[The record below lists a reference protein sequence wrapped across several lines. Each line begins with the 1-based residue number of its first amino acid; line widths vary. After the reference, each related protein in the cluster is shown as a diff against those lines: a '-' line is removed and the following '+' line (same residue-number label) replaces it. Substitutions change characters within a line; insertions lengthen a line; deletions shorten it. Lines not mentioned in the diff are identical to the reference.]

1 MNRPTTAASGLPRA
15 TALSLAAVLSLVAC
29 AGAGSLPPAGTPT
42 GGSASPGATPFVEA
56 ITHPTGANE
65 LVLRVEVG
73 GGLVAPGYILSELPV
88 TSIYGDGR
96 VITRGP
102 QIEIYPGPAL
112 PNLLVSRV
120 SEDGLQRI
128 LAAAAEAGILGRDAS
143 YPYPLIADAPTTT
156 FLVNAGGTTS
166 AVSAYALGL
175 GEDTSVLS
183 PEDAAARADLADF
196 AARLG
201 DLPGWLGGEVVS
213 AEAPFDFGAVRIY
226 AQPATPA
233 AQDPEPS
240 PTIAHWPLA
249 TPLAAFGEP
258 FRATA
263 EPPMRCGV
271 VTGDDLATI
280 RPALE
285 SANQLTYWRSGGE
298 TWSLIL
304 RPLLPDEAGCPT
316 E

>member
-1 MNRPTTAASGLPRA
+1 MNCPTAATFGLPRA
-15 TALSLAAVLSLVAC
+15 TALSLATVLSLAAC
-29 AGAGSLPPAGTPT
+29 TGAGSLPPTGTP
-42 GGSASPGATPFVEA
+42 GGSTASPAASPSIGTIA
-56 ITHPTGANE
+56 HPTGADE

-73 GGLVAPGYILSELPV
+73 GGLVAPGWILSEMP
-88 TSIYGDGR
+88 TISIYGDGR

-128 LAAAAEAGILGRDAS
+128 LAAASEAGIVGRDAS

-156 FLVNAGGTTS
+156 FVVDAGGTTS
-166 AVSAYALGL
+166 TVSAYALGL

-201 DLPGWLGGEVVS
+201 DLPGWLGRDGAS
-213 AEAPFDFGAVRIY
+213 AEAPYDFDAIRIY
-226 AQPATPA
+226 AQQATPA

-240 PTIAHWPLA
+240 PTIADWPLA

-258 FRATA
+258 FRATT
-263 EPPMRCGV
+263 EPAMRCGV
-271 VTGDDLATI
+271 VEGDDLATI

-304 RPLLPDEAGCPT
+304 RPLLPDEAGCPM